1 MINFTGRKVVNMHK
15 QVSGVYKLMF
25 VHISNNSR
33 ASTTLQ
39 AAAGGFIIAYLI
51 RCFRPI
57 AYQVRIRLNLFF
69 NIVIY
74 VKEQCKAD
82 AD

>member
-1 MINFTGRKVVNMHK
+1 MFLFFFYKLFFVINFTGQKVVNMRK

-57 AYQVRIRLNLFF
+57 AYQSTDS
-69 NIVIY
+69 
-74 VKEQCKAD
+74 A
-82 AD
+82 